1 MNVCGA
7 NMVDEVRV
15 EERLIEDAIELVEP
29 GGEYE
34 SRLLYHLLV
43 QLREMGYRHRA
54 AYRVVL
60 FNEDAE
66 ADFDEDYAAYL
77 DKRACREDATWPL
90 GEEE

>member
-1 MNVCGA
+1 MKGCGA
-7 NMVDEVRV
+7 NMVDELRV
-15 EERLIEDAIELVEP
+15 EERLIEEAIELVEP
-29 GGEYE
+29 GGEQE

-54 AYRVVL
+54 IYRVVL
-60 FNEDAE
+60 FNEDAD
-66 ADFDEDYAAYL
+66 ADFNEDYAAYL